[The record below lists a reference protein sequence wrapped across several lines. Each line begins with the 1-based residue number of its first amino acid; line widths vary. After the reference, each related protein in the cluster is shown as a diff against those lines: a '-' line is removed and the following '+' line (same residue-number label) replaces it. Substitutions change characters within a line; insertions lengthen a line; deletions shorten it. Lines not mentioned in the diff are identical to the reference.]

1 MYQLISSSLKVR
13 NADNV
18 KFMAKNCNTYLYEN
32 KPSKRAFLI
41 EVDEVI
47 GGAR

>member
-1 MYQLISSSLKVR
+1 MYPWISSSLNVR

-18 KFMAKNCNTYLYEN
+18 KFMAKNDGTYLYEN
-32 KPSKRAFLI
+32 ALSKGAFLI

-47 GGAR
+47 KS